1 MTASLRRARVLPIH
15 PTRPQWRRVRIA
27 AAAIRRGE
35 LLVIPTDTV
44 YGLAADPFCK
54 AAVERIFHVKKRAKN
69 QPLLLLVDRAE
80 RLPELIAEMPES
92 LPKIAADFWP
102 GPLTVILPAGPKIP
116 KGIAAGTD
124 TVAVR
129 VPAAPLTRAI
139 IGASGG
145 VLTGTSANLSGEPPA
160 STAAEATRQFGDSV
174 YYIVDGGPAPR
185 RQPSTILDLSANNP
199 RIVRRGSLPWTRLT
213 SYLP

>member
-1 MTASLRRARVLPIH
+1 MAASFRRARVLPIH

-27 AAAIRRGE
+27 AAAIRRRE

-54 AAVERIFHVKKRAKN
+54 AAVERVFHVKKRAKD
-69 QPLLLLVDRAE
+69 QPLLLLIDRAE
-80 RLPELIAEMPES
+80 RLPELVGEMPES

-102 GPLTVILPAGPKIP
+102 GPLTMILPAGPRIP
-116 KGIAAGTD
+116 QEITAGTD

-145 VLTGTSANLSGEPPA
+145 VLTGTSANLSGQPPA
-160 STAAEATRQFGDSV
+160 STAAEANRQLGGSV

-185 RQPSTILDLSANNP
+185 RQPSTILDFSANHP
-199 RIVRRGSLPWTRLT
+199 RIVRRGSLPWTRLA

>member
-1 MTASLRRARVLPIH
+1 MPIH

-54 AAVERIFHVKKRAKN
+54 AAVERVFHVKLRAKN
-69 QPLLLLVDRAE
+69 QPLLLLIDSLE
-80 RLPELIAEMPES
+80 RLSELIAEMPEL

-102 GPLTVILPAGPKIP
+102 GPLTVILPAGPRIP
-116 KGIAAGTD
+116 QEITAGTD

-129 VPAAPLTRAI
+129 VPAAPLTRAMI
-139 IGASGG
+139 SAAGG
-145 VLTGTSANLSGEPPA
+145 VVTGTSANLSGQPPA
-160 STAAEATRQFGDSV
+160 STAAEAVRQLGGSV
-174 YYIVDGGPAPR
+174 YYIVDGGPAPC
-185 RQPSTILDLSANNP
+185 RQPSTILDLSANHP
-199 RIVRRGSLPWTRLT
+199 RIVRRGSLPWTRLA